1 MSAATE
7 RRANL
12 DRALEHRGID
22 PQAGLSL
29 YQLKELIRVVQIY
42 GCRLRVVAATLV
54 GHAEIDTAATYDT
67 DPDQGANAAIV
78 YTAGA
83 AAPGELG
90 NNLRIA
96 YANTATAG
104 SETVTYG
111 VTKAGVVT
119 VTVGI
124 QSGVS
129 TANQVLTAL
138 TTDAGSYLSHAL
150 KSGNDGSGVVVTM
163 TAKALTGGEAPTG
176 AFAITPDA

>member
-42 GCRLRVVAATLV
+42 GCRLRVVPQTLAGQAT
-54 GHAEIDTAATYDT
+54 IDTAASYDT
-67 DPDQGANAAIV
+67 AADQGANAGV
-78 YTAGA
+78 VFTAGA

-96 YANTATAG
+96 YTNTATAG
-104 SETVTYG
+104 AETVTWT
-111 VTKAGVVT
+111 VSKLGVVT
-119 VTVGI
+119 CTIGI
-124 QSGVS
+124 QTGVS
-129 TANQVLTAL
+129 TADQVKAAL
-138 TTDAGSYLSHAL
+138 ATDAGTYLTAADST
-150 KSGNDGSGVVVTM
+150 GEDGSGVVVTM